1 MEKYMWAMFLIV
13 FFILFIS
20 VVTWLSYFLGQTK
33 TENAKV
39 SGAIRFFLSFIPPLA
54 LIYLVILSLKDEVS
68 TV

>member
-1 MEKYMWAMFLIV
+1 MWSVLLLV
-13 FFILFIS
+13 FFVLFIS

-39 SGAIRFFLSFIPPLA
+39 SGIIGFLLSFIPPLG